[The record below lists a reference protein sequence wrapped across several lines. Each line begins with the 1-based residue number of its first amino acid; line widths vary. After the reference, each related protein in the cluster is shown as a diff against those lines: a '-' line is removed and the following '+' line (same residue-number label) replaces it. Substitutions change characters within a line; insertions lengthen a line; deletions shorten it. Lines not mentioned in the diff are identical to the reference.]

1 MKLEKFSVKDIIFI
15 AIMSAALVLAGSLT
29 MPFVMNVQLFGVR
42 NLTSALLY
50 SVLSIIAL
58 MKVKKIGTL
67 TLLGL
72 FHGCVLLMMAPVMF
86 FNMVV
91 CSIVSELLTYL
102 IFRNYATDKAQVFA
116 TTMFIPLTLPTTL
129 IFTMLLNGKTFAQVL
144 DRPAISIFLCVAT
157 VLLSYIGT
165 KLGQKIGKELQKA
178 GKL

>member
-1 MKLEKFSVKDIIFI
+1 MKLEKFTVKDIIFI

-29 MPFVMNVQLFGVR
+29 MPFVMNVELFGVR
-42 NLTSALLY
+42 NLTSALMY
-50 SVLSIIAL
+50 SILTIIAL

-67 TLLGL
+67 TLLGF

-91 CSIVSELLTYL
+91 GSIGAELLTFL
-102 IFRNYATDKAQVFA
+102 IFRNYNTEKAQVFA
-116 TTMFIPLTLPTTL
+116 TTMFIPFTIPTTL
-129 IFTMLLNGKTFAQVL
+129 IFTMLLNGKTFEEVINK
-144 DRPAISIFLCVAT
+144 PVISLFLCIGT
-157 VLLSYIGT
+157 VVLSYIST